1 MRDSLEQFIA
11 DNREAFD
18 KEVPSL
24 KVWAAI
30 DKTLHPEQKK
40 VRFTWSYF
48 RIAAS
53 ILLLIGVGMT
63 AGIAISKKHNSE
75 RVLANI
81 SPEFNEMEDFY
92 QRKLAAVRTTVPV
105 SAIDPAMQSDL
116 NQLESVMHELQAEY
130 KKAPESS
137 REQIIRAMITTY
149 QSKLKILERLLENNS
164 NQQPSSHSTNQQHE
178 TVI

>member
-1 MRDSLEQFIA
+1 MRDSLEKFIEE
-11 DNREAFD
+11 NRDAFD
-18 KEVPSL
+18 KDIPNL
-24 KVWAAI
+24 KIWAAI

-40 VRFTWSYF
+40 PRFTWHHF

-53 ILLLIGVGMT
+53 IVLLIGIGMT
-63 AGIAISKKHNSE
+63 AGIIVNKNWGNE
-75 RVLANI
+75 RVLAHI
-81 SPEFNEMEDFY
+81 SPEFREMEDFY
-92 QRKLAAVRTTVPV
+92 QRKLTAVRTTVPA
-105 SAIDPAMQSDL
+105 SAIDPVMQTDL
-116 NQLESVMHELQAEY
+116 EQLETIMKELQAEY

-149 QSKLKILERLLENNS
+149 QSKLKILERLLETN